1 MNRRAYIDWL
11 RGISVLIMIEAHTL
25 DAWTRLS
32 ERGNA
37 LYGWAMIV
45 GGFAAPAFLFL
56 AGLSMALA
64 AGSRLR
70 RGTTGEETASLAM
83 RRRSKAPWNAAR
95 TSSARDCSRRFWAR
109 ASTLGTRTG

>member
-1 MNRRAYIDWL
+1 MNRRGYIDWL

-25 DAWTRLS
+25 DSWTRLS
-32 ERGNA
+32 ERQNA
-37 LYGWAMIV
+37 LYGWAMVV

-70 RGTTGEETASLAM
+70 RGSTAEEVTAVAA
-83 RRRSKAPWNAAR
+83 RRSLQIFGLAFLFRLQSW
-95 TSSARDCSRRFWAR
+95 
-109 ASTLGTRTG
+109 